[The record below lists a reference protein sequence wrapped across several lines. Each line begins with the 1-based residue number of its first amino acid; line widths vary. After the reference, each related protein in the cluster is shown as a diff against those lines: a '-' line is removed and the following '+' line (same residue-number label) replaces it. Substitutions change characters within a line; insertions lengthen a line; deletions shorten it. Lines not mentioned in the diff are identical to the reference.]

1 MMENRKDHAPRT
13 LAELCRALDDPE
25 STPEDVRSAA
35 DWGAIPAASA
45 RAWLA
50 GYLTG
55 RRAAPPRS
63 APVLVKLQDEA

>member
-13 LAELCRALDDPE
+13 LAELCRALVDPE
-25 STPEDVRSAA
+25 STPEDIRSAA

-55 RRAAPPRS
+55 VRAAPS
-63 APVLVKLQDEA
+63 APNPVKLHDEA

>member
-1 MMENRKDHAPRT
+1 MMENRKGHAPRT

-25 STPEDVRSAA
+25 STPERVRAA
-35 DWGAIPAASA
+35 RDWGLVPPGLA
-45 RAWLA
+45 RVWLA

-55 RRAAPPRS
+55 RRAAPPRP